1 MGMKLQKLLAVKG
14 MITASAFPMVIMEC
28 VPNSRNCV
36 PYSRNCVPFGS
47 ESLAPDVVPA
57 P

>member
-1 MGMKLQKLLAVKG
+1 MDIKLQKLLAVKG
-14 MITASAFPMVIMEC
+14 MIRASAFPMVIMDC
-28 VPNSRNCV
+28 VSD
-36 PYSRNCVPFGS
+36 SRNCVPFSS